1 MPSLTCPHCGS
12 SLTAPDHST
21 APLRCPV
28 CGALL
33 TSATGGAPS
42 GAPRSHPL
50 VVQEAVVRDLRE
62 EDDSATRPV
71 APELLAPILAEAVTA
86 HTAPSIPSATPADE
100 TTRALPNTPPPDTT
114 HEMPLSAIPREP
126 STPPKSA
133 DTLRTLSLTLAAL
146 TLLAVVVVAAL
157 AANGVIT
164 IGGPSGA
171 QATATTAPTQVVPTG
186 TPLLKPFGVTGL
198 YQIAYP
204 EGWTVQQR
212 NAAPQSYYALLSA
225 PQGKANVNI
234 EAQQAANVPTL
245 SDLNA
250 QFLRALAQPG
260 TTPTIDPSPASVTVG
275 GQEWTPTTADVTL
288 VGASGQPTRY
298 SHVVI
303 LSAIHGDYAYTIVLL
318 APTDSAD
325 TTSAAYVNADSAY
338 FQPLLASLAFQS

>member
-33 TSATGGAPS
+33 TKATGNMAGGSPAAAPL
-42 GAPRSHPL
+42 SHPL

-86 HTAPSIPSATPADE
+86 PSISSAVPADE
-100 TTRALPNTPPPDTT
+100 TTRALPYSAAPETT
-114 HEMPLSAIPREP
+114 QEMPLSAIPREP
-126 STPPKSA
+126 AEPPKPASV
-133 DTLRTLSLTLAAL
+133 LRTLSLTLAAL

-157 AANGVIT
+157 AANDVIT
-164 IGGPSGA
+164 IGGTSTA
-171 QATATTAPTQVVPTG
+171 QATTAPTQIVPTA
-186 TPLLKPFGVTGL
+186 TPVLVPFGVTGL
-198 YQIAYP
+198 YQITHP
-204 EGWTVQQR
+204 RDWTIQQS

-260 TTPTIDPSPASVTVG
+260 TTPTIDASSASVSVG

-288 VGASGQPTRY
+288 VGVSGQPTRY
-298 SHVVI
+298 SHVMI
-303 LSAIHGDYAYTIVLL
+303 LSTIQGQYAYTIVLL

-325 TTSAAYVNADSAY
+325 TKSAAYTAADSAY
-338 FQPLLASLAFQS
+338 FQPLLASFAFQS